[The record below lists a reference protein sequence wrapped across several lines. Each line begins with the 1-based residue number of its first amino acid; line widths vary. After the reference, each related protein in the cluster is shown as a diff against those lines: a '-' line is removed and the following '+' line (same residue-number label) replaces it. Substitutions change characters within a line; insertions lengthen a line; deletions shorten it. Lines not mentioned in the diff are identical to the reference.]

1 MIWHDHSK
9 LVGEHAFLGASK
21 YHWLNYTDDQM
32 IAKYKS
38 SYTQAVGTYLHELA
52 AGLIENHMKLSKSDS
67 KLLTYHLLSHGV
79 PRGVFNVDDLFGNF
93 RNYVNDAISYR
104 MSPEQVLYYAPTCF
118 GTTDAI
124 SFYQNR
130 VRIHDLKTGTTPAHM
145 EQLLIYAA
153 LFCLEYEND
162 IKRMNLDL
170 NKLDFELRIY
180 QSEDV
185 IAINPTLDDIR
196 PIMDKIVAGVNLVEE
211 IKKLEA

>member
-93 RNYVNDAISYR
+93 RIYVNDAISYR

-145 EQLLIYAA
+145 EQLLIYVWSMKT
-153 LFCLEYEND
+153 
-162 IKRMNLDL
+162 IS
-170 NKLDFELRIY
+170 
-180 QSEDV
+180 SE
-185 IAINPTLDDIR
+185 
-196 PIMDKIVAGVNLVEE
+196 
-211 IKKLEA
+211 

>member
-93 RNYVNDAISYR
+93 RSVTECLQNKFCITPR
-104 MSPEQVLYYAPTCF
+104 LVLAQQMQF
-118 GTTDAI
+118 HFI
-124 SFYQNR
+124 
-130 VRIHDLKTGTTPAHM
+130 RI
-145 EQLLIYAA
+145 E
-153 LFCLEYEND
+153 LEFM
-162 IKRMNLDL
+162 I
-170 NKLDFELRIY
+170 
-180 QSEDV
+180 
-185 IAINPTLDDIR
+185 
-196 PIMDKIVAGVNLVEE
+196 
-211 IKKLEA
+211 

>member
-153 LFCLEYEND
+153 LFVWSM
-162 IKRMNLDL
+162 KTTS
-170 NKLDFELRIY
+170 
-180 QSEDV
+180 SE
-185 IAINPTLDDIR
+185 
-196 PIMDKIVAGVNLVEE
+196 
-211 IKKLEA
+211 